1 MMIELI
7 DRVWHC
13 QDMAAEEPDAPLAR
27 SQRQPV
33 APLARPQPHARDT
46 PVRQRSLRTHNLGL
60 VLRHVATSARPVSR
74 ADVAAATGLT
84 KATVSTLVDEL
95 LAGSLL
101 AEVDPAPRTGAGRPA
116 VGLRLASQGPAGL
129 GLEIN
134 IDYLAA
140 CVVDLTGRE
149 RHRELLRGDLRGRA
163 PEAILDDVADL
174 ARTAMAAAKT
184 EELVVAG
191 VALAAPGLIADGMV
205 RLAPNLD
212 WHDVD
217 VRSLLLDRGLP
228 DDLTVDNEANLA
240 AIGELHARADIDPA
254 AARASFL
261 YISGEIGVGAG
272 IVLAGELYRGARGFG
287 GELGHVTIRPDG
299 AHCRCGARGCLEAY
313 ANQEALL
320 RYAGLT
326 ESAPATALGNG
337 PTSPDGSPADGTS
350 LGDGGVARLAALAR
364 AGAHPALMALEQ
376 AGSALG
382 VATADVVN
390 LLDVDMIVLGGI
402 YAPLAPWLV
411 EPIQREIHERVMA
424 AAWAPVTVEA
434 SLLGAS
440 ATVVGAAGS
449 VVRSIRDAPATWLES
464 PKIASIMKLTS

>member
-1 MMIELI
+1 
-7 DRVWHC
+7 
-13 QDMAAEEPDAPLAR
+13 MAAAPEPGSPLPR
-27 SQRQPV
+27 SKRPPV
-33 APLARPQPHARDT
+33 APLANPQRPAKDA

-116 VGLRLASQGPAGL
+116 VGLRLASRGPAGL

-149 RHRELLRGDLRGRA
+149 RHRELLRGDLRGREL
-163 PEAILDDVADL
+163 EAILDDL
-174 ARTAMAAAKT
+174 AGLAQAATAAAT
-184 EELVVAG
+184 AEDLVLAG
-191 VALAAPGLIADGMV
+191 VALAAPGLVADGVV

-212 WHDVD
+212 WREVD
-217 VRSLLLDRGLP
+217 VRSRLVERGLP
-228 DDLTVDNEANLA
+228 DDLVVDNEANLA
-240 AIGELHARADIDPA
+240 ALGELHARADIDPA

-272 IVLAGELYRGARGFG
+272 IVLGGEVFRGTRGFG

-299 AHCRCGARGCLEAY
+299 THCRCGARGCLEAY

-320 RYAGLT
+320 RYAGL
-326 ESAPATALGNG
+326 SDIGRVNG
-337 PTSPDGSPADGTS
+337 STPSPPDGDGAVPGAVPGEA

-382 VATADVVN
+382 VAVAGVVN
-390 LLDVDMIVLGGI
+390 LLDVGMIVLGGI

-411 EPIQREIHERVMA
+411 EPIQREIADRVMA
-424 AAWAPVTVEA
+424 AEWAPVAVEA

-449 VVRSIRDAPATWLES
+449 VVRSIRDAPSTWLES
-464 PKIASIMKLTS
+464 RTP

>member
-1 MMIELI
+1 MTIELI
-7 DRVWHC
+7 DHLWHC
-13 QDMAAEEPDAPLAR
+13 QDMATAN
-27 SQRQPV
+27 S
-33 APLARPQPHARDT
+33 ARDT

-60 VLRHVATSARPVSR
+60 VLRHVATSGRPVSR

-101 AEVDPAPRTGAGRPA
+101 AEVDPTPRTGAGRPA

-129 GLEIN
+129 GLEVN
-134 IDYLAA
+134 VDYLAA

-149 RHRELLRGDLRGRA
+149 RHREVQHADQRGRE
-163 PEAILDDVADL
+163 PEAVLDDVAEL
-174 ARTAMAAAKT
+174 ARTATRAANA
-184 EELVVAG
+184 EDLVVAG
-191 VALAAPGLIADGMV
+191 TALAAAGLVADGVV
-205 RLAPNLD
+205 RLAPNLG
-212 WHDVD
+212 WRDVD
-217 VRSLLLDRGLP
+217 VRAALLARNVP
-228 DDLTVDNEANLA
+228 ESVTVDNEANLA
-240 AIGELHARADIDPA
+240 ALGELHARADIDPA

-272 IVLAGELYRGARGFG
+272 VVLGGELFRGARGFG

-320 RYAGLT
+320 RNAGLAVNSGHPT
-326 ESAPATALGNG
+326 LFDDGPVAL
-337 PTSPDGSPADGTS
+337 
-350 LGDGGVARLAALAR
+350 DGGVARLAALAR

-382 VATADVVN
+382 VASADVVN
-390 LLDVDMIVLGGI
+390 LFDVGMIVLGGV

-411 EPIQREIHERVMA
+411 EPIRREIGDRVMA

-464 PKIASIMKLTS
+464 RA

>member
-7 DRVWHC
+7 DRMWHC
-13 QDMAAEEPDAPLAR
+13 QDMAAATEPNAPLASSPR
-27 SQRQPV
+27 
-33 APLARPQPHARDT
+33 HARDA

-149 RHRELLRGDLRGRA
+149 RHRELLRGDLRGRSPA
-163 PEAILDDVADL
+163 AILDDVADL
-174 ARTAMAAAKT
+174 ARAAMAAAKT
-184 EELVVAG
+184 EELAVAG
-191 VALAAPGLIADGMV
+191 VALAAPGLIADGVV

-212 WHDVD
+212 WRDLD
-217 VRSLLLDRGLP
+217 VRGLLVERGLP

-240 AIGELHARADIDPA
+240 AIGELHARSDIDPA

-272 IVLAGELYRGARGFG
+272 VVLGGELHRGARGFG

-299 AHCRCGARGCLEAY
+299 TLCRCGARGCLEAY

-326 ESAPATALGNG
+326 ESAPSTALGNG
-337 PTSPDGSPADGTS
+337 VEDAGSP

-411 EPIQREIHERVMA
+411 EPIQREINERVMA

-449 VVRSIRDAPATWLES
+449 VVRSIRDAPAAWLES
-464 PKIASIMKLTS
+464 QTA